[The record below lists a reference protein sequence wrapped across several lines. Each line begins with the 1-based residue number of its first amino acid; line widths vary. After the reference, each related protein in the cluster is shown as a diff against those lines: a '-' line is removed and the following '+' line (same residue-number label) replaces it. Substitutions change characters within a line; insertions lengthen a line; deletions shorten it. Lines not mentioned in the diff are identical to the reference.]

1 LKDLRGNVDT
11 RLRKLGDGEVDALI
25 LAAAGLLRLGIVP
38 EHAAPMSVA
47 EMVPAPGQG
56 CLAIQARAQDGPT
69 LDALR
74 ALDHRESRL
83 AFEAERRL
91 TALLG
96 GGCALPLGANASVD
110 GERIHLVALVAS
122 PDGSEMIRTEADATS
137 PDEVAERAADD
148 LRRDGAD
155 AILAKVRP

>member
-1 LKDLRGNVDT
+1 
-11 RLRKLGDGEVDALI
+11 
-25 LAAAGLLRLGIVP
+25 
-38 EHAAPMSVA
+38 
-47 EMVPAPGQG
+47 
-56 CLAIQARAQDGPT
+56 
-69 LDALR
+69 
-74 ALDHRESRL
+74 
-83 AFEAERRL
+83 
-91 TALLG
+91 
-96 GGCALPLGANASVD
+96 VD